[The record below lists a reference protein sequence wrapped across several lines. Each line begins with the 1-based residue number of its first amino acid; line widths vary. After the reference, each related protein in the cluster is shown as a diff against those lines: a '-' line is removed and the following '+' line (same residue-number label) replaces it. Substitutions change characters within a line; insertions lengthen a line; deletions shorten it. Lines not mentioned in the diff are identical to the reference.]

1 MWQERQ
7 IYSVFCIHEVNVLI
21 PPDAGCWLPVSVVVR
36 GNIED
41 AGWSVIAGIMYS
53 GTAWANGWG
62 TCLRVLVAQ
71 VNGKPTYRAPRD
83 VLVDWSKGGQ

>member
-1 MWQERQ
+1 
-7 IYSVFCIHEVNVLI
+7 
-21 PPDAGCWLPVSVVVR
+21 
-36 GNIED
+36 
-41 AGWSVIAGIMYS
+41 MYS